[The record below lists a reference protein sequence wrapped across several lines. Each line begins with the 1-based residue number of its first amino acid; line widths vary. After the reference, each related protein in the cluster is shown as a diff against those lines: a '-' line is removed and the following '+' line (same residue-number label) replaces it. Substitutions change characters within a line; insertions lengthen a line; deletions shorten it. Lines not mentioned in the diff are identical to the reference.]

1 MWGNADIYGM
11 EFDNFVQIIAA
22 VMVANA
28 ASFAFFMAAMKCSK
42 LQKQGVKDDALPLWV
57 YACLVLPLLFA
68 GWGISLTAV

>member
-1 MWGNADIYGM
+1 M